1 MIDPKEKNAHEQEGH
16 DDAAREQS
24 SGNENS
30 TSENTNWNEHQQID
44 EEGNEIGPDD
54 IK

>member
-1 MIDPKEKNAHEQEGH
+1 MIDPKEKNAHEQEEQ
-16 DDAAREQS
+16 DAAREQS

-30 TSENTNWNEHQQID
+30 KSENTNWNEHQQID
-44 EEGNEIGPDD
+44 EEGNEVGPDD